1 MRSETMPRRFRQVDV
16 FSDRLGYGNPLA
28 VVADADGL
36 DNDELARFAR
46 WTNLS
51 ETTFLLRPTQPSAD
65 YRVRIFTPGGE
76 LPFAGHPTIG
86 SCHTWLALGGV
97 PKGDRIVQECGVGLV
112 QLRHDGDS
120 LAFAAPP
127 LQRRDVPSEVLSE
140 IEAALGIAPSSV
152 LRSQVLDNGPD
163 WVALQLDSA
172 ESVLAVERASASA
185 LPYKIGLV
193 GRHSIGDADVEVR
206 AFAYPVGVPEDPVT
220 GSLNASVAQWLVA
233 EGVLPNSYV
242 ASQGTALGRAGRVH
256 VTVDDQATWIGG
268 RVTPGVEGTVAL

>member
-1 MRSETMPRRFRQVDV
+1 MRRRFRQVDV

-28 VVADADGL
+28 VVADADDL
-36 DNDELARFAR
+36 ADDEMARFAR

-51 ETTFLLRPTQPSAD
+51 ETTFLLQPTQAGAD

-97 PKGDRIVQECGVGLV
+97 PNSSHNRARVRGRARPTAARRRLPGIHCSTSPATRRSFQRSFGDRGRPGI
-112 QLRHDGDS
+112 D
-120 LAFAAPP
+120 
-127 LQRRDVPSEVLSE
+127 PST
-140 IEAALGIAPSSV
+140 V

-163 WVALQLDSA
+163 WVTLQLDSA

-193 GRHSIGDADVEVR
+193 GRYSSGDADVEVR
-206 AFAYPVGVPEDPVT
+206 AFAYPVGVPEDPLT

-242 ASQGTALGRAGRVH
+242 ASHGTALGRAGRVH